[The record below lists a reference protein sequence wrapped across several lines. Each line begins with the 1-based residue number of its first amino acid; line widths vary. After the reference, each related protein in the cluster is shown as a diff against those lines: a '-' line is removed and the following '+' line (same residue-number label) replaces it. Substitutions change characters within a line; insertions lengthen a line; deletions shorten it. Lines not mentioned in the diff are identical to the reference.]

1 MFTQPK
7 RRRSK
12 RRGRSLAP
20 ALIIESLALFAFAWW
35 VLQWVPAPA
44 PLATSGTVATDA
56 DQLWSESRLESPKI
70 GDWLANQLGTRNATQ
85 P

>member
-1 MFTQPK
+1 MFTQSK
-7 RRRSK
+7 RRRPR

-44 PLATSGTVATDA
+44 PFATSGRVATDA
-56 DQLWSESRLESPKI
+56 GQLWSESRPESPKI
-70 GDWLANQLGTRNATQ
+70 GDWLANQLGNRNATQ

>member
-1 MFTQPK
+1 MFTQSK
-7 RRRSK
+7 RRRAR

-44 PLATSGTVATDA
+44 PPATSETIATDA
-56 DQLWSESRLESPKI
+56 AQLWSESRPESPKI